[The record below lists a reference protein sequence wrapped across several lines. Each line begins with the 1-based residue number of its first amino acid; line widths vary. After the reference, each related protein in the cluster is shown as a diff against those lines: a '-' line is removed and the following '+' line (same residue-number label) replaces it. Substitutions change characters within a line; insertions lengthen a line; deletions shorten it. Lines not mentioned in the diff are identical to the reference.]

1 MTRRDV
7 DVGGTGN
14 ACGWFA
20 CVRMMVA
27 CSPSVCLSASASAS
41 VSLSLYLSISLS
53 LYLSI
58 SLSLYLSFSLVPL
71 EMSRSRAGRPDQ
83 AKHSGNHAVH
93 TATVWERRDK
103 QSRRLATGESSR
115 TWYCFT
121 AAPSVEGLLRYNT
134 RIR

>member
-41 VSLSLYLSISLS
+41 VSLS